1 MKTRLHNK
9 LILGSANLNQKYG
22 LSKNEIKIEEYKK
35 IINFLSKKGK
45 VFLDT
50 ASDYN
55 GAEKIIGD
63 FDLKNMNIITKIKI
77 NNVKKNLIEKEIFE
91 KITNSKK
98 IFKNNKIYAVLIHN
112 PDCLLKH
119 YGKIIF
125 KCLKNLKD
133 KKVFKKVGISIYDF
147 ESVKKIT
154 SKYNLDIIQLSY
166 NVFDQRLNNEEI
178 LKNLKKRKI
187 EIHARSIF
195 LQGMLLKKKF
205 NYIKNISLKKKLV
218 QWNKWL
224 KTKNLK
230 SLDVCVSNSILN
242 SDINKTVVGF
252 DNYLQFKKYLKV
264 NLKKNDISLLNTNN
278 KKIINPNLW
287 H

>member
-154 SKYNLDIIQLSY
+154 SKYNLDIIKLSY

>member
-9 LILGSANLNQKYG
+9 LILGSVNLNQKYG